1 MGLAGRLPLFLGW
14 TAAYW
19 FCCQGAFRVRLAV
32 ELPPDCAPVGDVWSI
47 FWHCD
52 FPPAGVSQDPLCR
65 CGPRGCVCVPPFLIE
80 IAPCE
85 MLTPDDPP
93 NVAVPVTAGAEMV
106 GEVSVL
112 LVSVSVVVRP
122 TSVSVVAGIVSVMLP
137 EKAEWAGA

>member
-1 MGLAGRLPLFLGW
+1 M
-14 TAAYW
+14 
-19 FCCQGAFRVRLAV
+19 
-32 ELPPDCAPVGDVWSI
+32 
-47 FWHCD
+47 
-52 FPPAGVSQDPLCR
+52 
-65 CGPRGCVCVPPFLIE
+65 PPFLIE

-85 MLTPDDPP
+85 MLTPDAPP

-122 TSVSVVAGIVSVMLP
+122 TSVSVVAGIVSVILP